1 MSTVHFILGDF
12 NIDGLDA
19 IKCSKLHNVL
29 HNYEMI
35 VSEPTHLDGA
45 VLDHVYLLRA
55 FLPNIYFPDHDD
67 VRFKIDFDYLPD
79 DIDFK
84 VDV

>member
-45 VLDHVYLLRA
+45 V
-55 FLPNIYFPDHDD
+55 
-67 VRFKIDFDYLPD
+67 RFKIDFEYLPD